1 MVESSNEVY
10 SEVLGVL
17 LALGNKYVGKLPLDL
32 MQFLIENS
40 TNATIP
46 VIDRNKG
53 IEEQD
58 ISEEARIFLT
68 MLKMKYWCETEDE
81 KNEILDTLKENE
93 KIYQEELRKKYNVDD
108 LFGDK
113 YKVNSLINEEKESSI
128 EVIKFKKKNFFV
140 RLFERIFRHHF
151 NE

>member
-81 KNEILDTLKENE
+81 KNEILNTLKENE
-93 KIYQEELRKKYNVDD
+93 KMYQDELRKKYNVDD